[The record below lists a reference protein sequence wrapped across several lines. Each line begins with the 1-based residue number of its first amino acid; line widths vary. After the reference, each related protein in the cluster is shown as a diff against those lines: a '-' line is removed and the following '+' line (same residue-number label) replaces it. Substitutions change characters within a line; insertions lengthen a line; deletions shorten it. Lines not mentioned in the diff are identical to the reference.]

1 MAALKIALSQL
12 ASMLNLQYTNLPTK
26 GDELEAQ
33 QVEFLAIAAIKDS
46 GCLDESV
53 TSYDISPIFITPE
66 SDLPQGTIL
75 FGLPTIGYYTIDQP
89 FIYTGT
95 DATGFL
101 YKVGNGTPANA
112 VSPIQLTSL
121 NPITTY
127 RIHVAPL
134 KGVVQGA
141 WQYVDVTTLLL
152 LAPQGEVHFGTG
164 ASGGGTFNPLNGTFE
179 LPFTYTDDDADSF
192 DIIVD
197 GQLYGN
203 TTTSPAVISGL
214 VQGQSYFI
222 YLAGKNGG
230 GGGFAEWIPPTNPVS
245 IWIPLTV
252 GEIVFGTP
260 TITQTTITQPFT
272 YTGNDALYFIGGVDN
287 VPFGYPIVSPIELT
301 GLDEGTAYDIFVKT
315 WAQLGEGPAQT
326 GEGVAATTT
335 VTTLVATAV
344 PSEGVLTFSDPY
356 NITSSGFSID
366 FSYSGTDASS
376 YLVRVITVYDDGNGG
391 VLYPVQ
397 EYGTPSFNDFAT
409 SPFSISGLS
418 PGCWYQITVTPYN
431 SVGGGTTA
439 SLYS

>member
-1 MAALKIALSQL
+1 MAALKNALTQL
-12 ASMLNLQYTNLPTK
+12 ASMLNLQYTVLSTK

-33 QVEFLAIAAIKDS
+33 QVAFAAIADIKDS
-46 GCLDESV
+46 GCLDECV

-89 FIYTGT
+89 FTYTGT

-101 YKVGNGTPANA
+101 YKVGTGTPAST
-112 VSPIQLTSL
+112 VSPVQLTSL

-152 LAPQGEVHFGTG
+152 LAPQGEVHIGTG

-203 TTTSPAVISGL
+203 TTTSPAIISGL
-214 VQGQSYFI
+214 TQGQSYFI

-230 GGGFAEWIPPTNPVS
+230 GGGGAEWIPPTNPVS

-260 TITQTTITQPFT
+260 TITQTTISQPFT
-272 YTGNDALYFIGGVDN
+272 YTGNDALYFIGGVDS

-301 GLDEGTAYDIFVKT
+301 GLDEGTAYDISVKT
-315 WAQLGEGPAQT
+315 WAQLGEGPTQI
-326 GEGVAATTT
+326 GEGVGAETT
-335 VTTLVATAV
+335 VTTLVYTSV
-344 PSEGVLTFSDPY
+344 PSNGVLTLSEPY
-356 NITSSGFSID
+356 DIVADGFSID
-366 FSYSGTDASS
+366 FSYSGTDATKW
-376 YLVRVITVYDDGNGG
+376 LVKVINILDDGNGSP
-391 VLYPVQ
+391 LYPIQ
-397 EYGTPSFNDFAT
+397 EYGTPVFHD
-409 SPFSISGLS
+409 FSISPFTIVGL
-418 PGCWYQITVTPYN
+418 PVGWYQVTVTPYN
-431 SVGGGTTA
+431 SVGGGTLV
-439 SLYS
+439 SLL

>member
-46 GCLDESV
+46 GCLDECV

-89 FIYTGT
+89 FTYTGT

-101 YKVGNGTPANA
+101 YKVDSGTPANA

-230 GGGFAEWIPPTNPVS
+230 GGGFALWVPPTNPVS

-252 GEIVFGTP
+252 GEIIFGTP
-260 TITQTTITQPFT
+260 TVTETTIDQPFT
-272 YTGNDALYFIGGVDN
+272 YTGNDDLYFTGSVDN
-287 VPFGYPIVSPIELT
+287 VSFGYPIVSPIKLT
-301 GLDEGTAYDIFVKT
+301 NLDEGTAYTIGVGVY
-315 WAQLGEGPAQT
+315 AQLGEGPYQT
-326 GEGVAATTT
+326 GDGVTNSTI

-344 PSEGVLTFSDPY
+344 PSGQITLSDPY
-356 NITSSGFSID
+356 DITSDGFSID
-366 FSYSGTDASS
+366 FSYPAPDANKW
-376 YLVRVITVYDDGNGG
+376 LVRVITIYDDGNGSP
-391 VLYPVQ
+391 LYPIQ
-397 EYGTPSFNDFAT
+397 EYGIPAFHDFAT
-409 SPFSISGLS
+409 SPFTISGL
-418 PGCWYQITVTPYN
+418 PAGWYQVTVTPYN
-431 SVGGGTTA
+431 SVGDGTTA

>member
-1 MAALKIALSQL
+1 MAALKNALIQL
-12 ASMLNLQYTNLPTK
+12 ASMLNLQYTVLSTK

-33 QVEFLAIAAIKDS
+33 QVAFAAIADIKDS
-46 GCLDESV
+46 GCLDECV
-53 TSYDISPIFITPE
+53 TSYETSPIFITPE
-66 SDLPQGTIL
+66 SNLLQGTIL

-89 FIYTGT
+89 FTYTGT

-101 YKVGNGTPANA
+101 YKVDSGTPASA

-141 WQYVDVTTLLL
+141 WQYVDVTTLEL
-152 LAPQGEVHFGTG
+152 LAPQGEVHIGTG

-203 TTTSPAVISGL
+203 TTTSPAIISGL
-214 VQGQSYFI
+214 TQGESYFI

-252 GEIVFGTP
+252 GEIIFGTP
-260 TITQTTITQPFT
+260 TITETTIDQPFT
-272 YTGNDALYFIGGVDN
+272 YTGNDDLYFTGSVDN
-287 VPFGYPIVSPIELT
+287 DSFGYPIVSPIKLT
-301 GLDEGTAYDIFVKT
+301 NLDEGTAYTIGVGVY
-315 WAQLGEGPAQT
+315 AQLGEGPYQT
-326 GEGVAATTT
+326 GPGVTNSTI
-335 VTTLVATAV
+335 VTTLVATVV
-344 PSEGVLTFSDPY
+344 PSNGVMTLSEPY
-356 NITSSGFSID
+356 DITPDGFSID
-366 FSYSGTDASS
+366 FNYSGTDANKW
-376 YLVRVITVYDDGNGG
+376 LVRVITIYDDGNGG
-391 VLYPVQ
+391 VLYPIQ
-397 EYGTPSFNDFAT
+397 EYGVAAFNGFAT
-409 SPFSISGLS
+409 SPFTIDGL
-418 PGCWYQITVTPYN
+418 PAGAYQVTVTPYN
-431 SVGGGTTA
+431 SVGGGTTT